1 MTIDHGKE
9 CDTFGLL
16 APSTQVGPSNRNG
29 SPLPPEVAV
38 VSFWC
43 DVKAKPKKAK
53 AKRPA
58 PRWTL
63 AACPVNAPARELWRP
78 EWRDHATS
86 LLVAYNAGL
95 LNNPT
100 RQRAADAGHGR
111 VVLRGTEDV
120 LEALYAVR
128 VWAKAQG
135 IEPVA
140 WVRWN
145 GRRVRTAD
153 SPIERLLCLF
163 DADRVATYRE
173 DAMTSVNEADA
184 QDAALHARLGAS
196 GFVPGRD
203 LHAGAEL
210 AKAHFLE
217 RGREILC
224 LDAHDITHGFHAAS
238 TSCLRCPLRDRCKA
252 ETAFRLGKD
261 RA

>member
-1 MTIDHGKE
+1 M
-9 CDTFGLL
+9 
-16 APSTQVGPSNRNG
+16 
-29 SPLPPEVAV
+29 
-38 VSFWC
+38 
-43 DVKAKPKKAK
+43 KAKPKPKKAK
-53 AKRPA
+53 RAPA

-63 AACPVNAPARELWRP
+63 AACPVDAPARELWRP

-100 RQRAADAGHGR
+100 RRRVADAGH
-111 VVLRGTEDV
+111 VSVTLSSSEDV

-135 IEPVA
+135 VEPVA

-153 SPIERLLCLF
+153 SAVARLLHLF
-163 DADRVATYRE
+163 DTERVVAYRS

-210 AKAHFLE
+210 AKLHFLD

-224 LDAHDITHGFHAAS
+224 LDAHDITFGFHAAS
-238 TSCLRCPLRDRCKA
+238 PSCLRCSLRDRCKA
-252 ETAFRLGKD
+252 ETTFRLGKN
-261 RA
+261 RP